1 MAKGTTSTPHDAVF
15 KQFLTQADTAR
26 DFLAIHLPPALRQRC
41 DLDTLQLES
50 ASFIEES
57 LRAWY
62 SDVLWSLKTASGEGY
77 IYVVIEHQS
86 SPDAQM
92 AFRLMRYAI
101 AAMQRHLDGGHT
113 KLPLVVPMLFYH
125 GATTPY
131 PWSLNWLDC
140 FADPQ
145 LASELY
151 ISPFPL
157 VDVTVIPDDEI
168 VRHRRVALL
177 ELIQKHIRQRD
188 LMDLHEQ
195 LVRLLALG
203 YTSRRQLKTLLHYL
217 LQAGNAADPVAFLRH
232 LAQNVPRRPHKET
245 LMNIAQFLEQR
256 GHQQGL
262 KQGLEQGLQQGIEQG
277 IEQGEQQTA
286 ERIARAMLANGLDL
300 SLVAELTGLAPE
312 CLARLQH

>member
-1 MAKGTTSTPHDAVF
+1 MKKRMTSTPHDAVF
-15 KQFLTQADTAR
+15 KRFLRHPETANDFLT
-26 DFLAIHLPPALRQRC
+26 LYLPEAILQRC
-41 DLDTLQLES
+41 DFSTLRLQS
-50 ASFIEES
+50 ASFIDED

-62 SDVLWSLKTASGEGY
+62 SDVLWSVQTTCGTGY
-77 IYVVIEHQS
+77 VYVVIEHQS
-86 SPDAQM
+86 SPDSHM

-101 AAMQRHLDGGHT
+101 AAMQRHLDKGHT
-113 KLPLVVPMLFYH
+113 QLPLVIPLLFYH
-125 GATTPY
+125 GRVSPWPY
-131 PWSLNWLDC
+131 PMCWLAG
-140 FADPQ
+140 FADPDI
-145 LASELY
+145 ARRIYGED
-151 ISPFPL
+151 FPL
-157 VDVTVIPDDEI
+157 IDITSTPDDEI
-168 VRHRRVALL
+168 MRHRRVAML
-177 ELIQKHIRQRD
+177 ELLQKHIRQRD

-277 IEQGEQQTA
+277 EQQTA

-300 SLVAELTGLAPE
+300 SLVAKLTGLAPE

>member
-113 KLPLVVPMLFYH
+113 KTAAGGADALLSRSDHAIPVV
-125 GATTPY
+125 T
-131 PWSLNWLDC
+131 
-140 FADPQ
+140 Q
-145 LASELY
+145 LAGLFCRS
-151 ISPFPL
+151 
-157 VDVTVIPDDEI
+157 T
-168 VRHRRVALL
+168 
-177 ELIQKHIRQRD
+177 
-188 LMDLHEQ
+188 
-195 LVRLLALG
+195 
-203 YTSRRQLKTLLHYL
+203 
-217 LQAGNAADPVAFLRH
+217 AG
-232 LAQNVPRRPHKET
+232 E
-245 LMNIAQFLEQR
+245 
-256 GHQQGL
+256 
-262 KQGLEQGLQQGIEQG
+262 
-277 IEQGEQQTA
+277 
-286 ERIARAMLANGLDL
+286 
-300 SLVAELTGLAPE
+300 
-312 CLARLQH
+312 

>member
-168 VRHRRVALL
+168 
-177 ELIQKHIRQRD
+177 
-188 LMDLHEQ
+188 
-195 LVRLLALG
+195 
-203 YTSRRQLKTLLHYL
+203 
-217 LQAGNAADPVAFLRH
+217 
-232 LAQNVPRRPHKET
+232 
-245 LMNIAQFLEQR
+245 
-256 GHQQGL
+256 
-262 KQGLEQGLQQGIEQG
+262 
-277 IEQGEQQTA
+277 
-286 ERIARAMLANGLDL
+286 
-300 SLVAELTGLAPE
+300 
-312 CLARLQH
+312 

>member
-1 MAKGTTSTPHDAVF
+1 MSRLQSGKSIFVAVRKGCIARVSETFERVESLQDKQAGMSRWQRAPPRRRMMRCLNSFSLRPTP
-15 KQFLTQADTAR
+15 R

-113 KLPLVVPMLFYH
+113 RLPLVVPMLFYH

-145 LASELY
+145 LARSF
-151 ISPFPL
+151 ISRPFRWW
-157 VDVTVIPDDEI
+157 I
-168 VRHRRVALL
+168 
-177 ELIQKHIRQRD
+177 
-188 LMDLHEQ
+188 
-195 LVRLLALG
+195 
-203 YTSRRQLKTLLHYL
+203 SR
-217 LQAGNAADPVAFLRH
+217 
-232 LAQNVPRRPHKET
+232 
-245 LMNIAQFLEQR
+245 
-256 GHQQGL
+256 
-262 KQGLEQGLQQGIEQG
+262 
-277 IEQGEQQTA
+277 
-286 ERIARAMLANGLDL
+286 
-300 SLVAELTGLAPE
+300 
-312 CLARLQH
+312 

>member
-188 LMDLHEQ
+188 LM
-195 LVRLLALG
+195 
-203 YTSRRQLKTLLHYL
+203 
-217 LQAGNAADPVAFLRH
+217 
-232 LAQNVPRRPHKET
+232 
-245 LMNIAQFLEQR
+245 
-256 GHQQGL
+256 
-262 KQGLEQGLQQGIEQG
+262 GIVV
-277 IEQGEQQTA
+277 
-286 ERIARAMLANGLDL
+286 
-300 SLVAELTGLAPE
+300 SS
-312 CLARLQH
+312 